1 MAKKIIIAGA
11 GIMGAALAYYLAKA
25 GADVTVLD
33 TEEGGNA
40 TTGSW
45 GWLNANWGNPEPYF
59 YLRHKSMGLWR
70 ELDRDIPDLKVD
82 WCGGLMYDLPPEQ
95 IKVFADEYG
104 RWGYGTRLV
113 NRPEIL
119 RLEPGLRKPPE
130 VAVHVAEEGMVESLA
145 AAHIIMKAAKGLG
158 AKVINNVHVK
168 WLEQTGDHI
177 TAVITDAG
185 PLSADEIVLAAGAGM
200 PGILQTIGIGL
211 KFSFPKGLLVHSLP
225 AHRVLNGLVM
235 APGVH
240 ARQTAEGRLTAGVD
254 FAGGNPGDDP
264 PGTAKALFSRLQ
276 ELVTGGEAI
285 TMDFFTVSAK
295 PVPGDGFPAIGRP
308 LGRQGLYVAMSHGGV
323 TMAPIIGK
331 VCADELLGGKRE
343 PLFDPFPLD
352 RLLMG

>member
-1 MAKKIIIAGA
+1 
-11 GIMGAALAYYLAKA
+11 MGAAIAYYLARG

-70 ELDRDIPDLKVD
+70 ELDRDIPGLNVD
-82 WCGGLMYDLPPEQ
+82 WCGGLMYDLPPDKLE
-95 IKVFADEYG
+95 VFAREYG
-104 RWGYGTRLV
+104 RWGYGTRLIG
-113 NRPEIL
+113 RDEIV
-119 RLEPGLRKPPE
+119 RLEPGLRSPPE

-145 AAHIIMKAAKGLG
+145 AAHVLMKAACALG
-158 AKVINNVHVK
+158 AKVISNVHVQ
-168 WLEQTGDHI
+168 WLEQTGDHV
-177 TAVITDAG
+177 TSAITDAG
-185 PLSADEIVLAAGAGM
+185 ALKADEIVLAAGAGM
-200 PGILQTIGIGL
+200 PAILQTIGIGL
-211 KFSFPKGLLVHSLP
+211 KFSFPKGLLVHSVP

-264 PGTAKALFSRLQ
+264 QSTARELFHRLQ
-276 ELVTGGEAI
+276 MLVTGGEAV

-308 LGRQGLYVAMSHGGV
+308 LGRKGLYVAMSHGGV

-331 VCADELLGGKRE
+331 ACADDLLLGQND
-343 PLFDPFPLD
+343 PLFDPFPLN

>member
-1 MAKKIIIAGA
+1 MAKSVVIAGA
-11 GIMGAALAYYLAKA
+11 GIIGAALAYYLTRA
-25 GADVTVLD
+25 GAEVTVLD

-59 YLRHKSMGLWR
+59 HLRHVSMGLWR
-70 ELDRDIPDLKVD
+70 ELDRDVPDLVVD
-82 WCGGLMYDLPPEQ
+82 WCGGLMYDLAPE
-95 IKVFADEYG
+95 KLLEFAETYG

-113 NRPEIL
+113 NRAEVI
-119 RLEPGLRKPPE
+119 RLEPGLRLPPE
-130 VAVHVAEEGMVESLA
+130 TAVHVAEEGMVESLA
-145 AAHIIMKAAKGLG
+145 AAHTLMKAARDMG
-158 AKVINNVHVK
+158 ARVIHNVHVK
-168 WLEQTGDHI
+168 WLEQTGDRVN
-177 TAVITDAG
+177 AVITDAG
-185 PLSADEIVLAAGAGM
+185 TLAADEIVLAAGAGM

-264 PGTAKALFSRLQ
+264 TGTARALFRRLQ
-276 ELVTGGEAI
+276 DLVTGGDALA
-285 TMDFFTVSAK
+285 MDFYTVSAK
-295 PVPGDGFPAIGRP
+295 PVPGDGFPAVGRP

-331 VCADELLGGKRE
+331 VCADELLAGKRE
-343 PLFDPFPLD
+343 PLLDPFPLD